1 MEEIEFITYSEWAEN
16 ELVWGKGM
24 YNWCQSYT
32 KEEWGNY
39 KPLFDYNKEDNIEIP
54 F

>member
-1 MEEIEFITYSEWAEN
+1 MDELEFEIYSEWAEN

-24 YNWCQSYT
+24 YNWCRSYI
-32 KEEWGNY
+32 KGDCENDKPFLNY
-39 KPLFDYNKEDNIEIP
+39 EDKNIEIP